1 MEILFRNA
9 EGTLSSSDREYAVK
23 KLGHLDRFL
32 NKANKVEI
40 VHLEHNR
47 VHRVEVT
54 VFADGHVVR
63 GEEQDASVR
72 AAIDLV
78 SDKLYSRL
86 HKVKEQA
93 STHTKRKSA

>member
-1 MEILFRNA
+1 MEIIFRNA

-32 NKANKVEI
+32 NKANKVEL
-40 VHLEHNR
+40 VYLEHNR
-47 VHRVEVT
+47 MHRVEVT
-54 VFADGHVVR
+54 VFADGNVIR

-86 HKVKEQA
+86 HKVKEQVT
-93 STHTKRKSA
+93 SHTKRQTA